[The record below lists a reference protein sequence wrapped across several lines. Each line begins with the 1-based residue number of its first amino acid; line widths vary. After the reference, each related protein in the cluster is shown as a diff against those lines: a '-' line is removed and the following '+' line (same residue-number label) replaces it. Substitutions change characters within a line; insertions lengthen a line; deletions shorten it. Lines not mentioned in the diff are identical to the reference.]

1 MTAHSGDSRTHKR
14 PRRIVVGISGASG
27 IIYGVRV
34 LEQLS
39 KLDNVES
46 HAVITPG
53 ARRTA
58 AYELDMDPHDL
69 ENLADVTHRIN
80 DLAAPI
86 SSGSFR
92 TDGMIIA
99 PCSIKTLSGVAN
111 CYADNLLIRA
121 ADVVLKEHHPL
132 VLMLR
137 ETPLHLGHI
146 RLMAQA
152 AEMGAVI
159 TPPVPAFYNRPRT
172 IDEMVDYTVAR
183 ALDQLGLDTP
193 DSRRWGEESPAIDD

>member
-1 MTAHSGDSRTHKR
+1 MTGHSGVSRTSDR
-14 PRRIVVGISGASG
+14 MRRIVVGISGASG

-39 KLDNVES
+39 KFDDVES
-46 HAVITPG
+46 HAIITPG

-58 AYELDMDPHDL
+58 GYELDMDPHDL

-121 ADVVLKEHHPL
+121 ADVVLKERRPL

-152 AEMGAVI
+152 AEMGAMI
-159 TPPVPAFYNRPRT
+159 TPPVPAFYNKPQT
-172 IDEMVDYTVAR
+172 IDDMVDYTVAR
-183 ALDQLGLDTP
+183 ALDQLGLEAP
-193 DSRRWGEESPAIDD
+193 DPRRWGEPPLDLED